1 MKKSILITGASG
13 FIGKN
18 LKEQL
23 SDKYILYAPSH
34 NELDISDK
42 TQLEKFFQNH
52 KADVVIHT
60 ANCNNTKRHADEY
73 EVIKCN
79 LKMFYNLADLQ
90 DNYEKLIYFGSGAEY
105 GKARSLDFITEEQ
118 FGEVIPEDA
127 YGLSKYIMARHALS
141 SDKIY
146 DLCVFGVYGKY
157 EEWHRRFISNA
168 ICRAMNHMPVTL
180 TRDALFSYVYID
192 DLVRIT
198 DWFINNTPKYHR
210 YNIVNSVNE
219 SVTLLELAHI
229 VQEQFGGIPEIVVAQ
244 AGKKDAYTAS
254 GKKIRQE
261 IKDLSFTEPNEGI
274 ASLKEYYLDNK
285 HLIDTAKLV

>member
-23 SDKYILYAPSH
+23 SDKYTLYAPSH

-42 TQLEKFFQNH
+42 NQLDKFFCNH
-52 KADVVIHT
+52 KVDVVIHT
-60 ANCNNTKRHADEY
+60 ANCNNTKRHAEEY

-79 LKMFYNLADLQ
+79 LKMFYNLADMQ

-105 GKARSLDFITEEQ
+105 GKAIN
-118 FGEVIPEDA
+118 
-127 YGLSKYIMARHALS
+127 

-168 ICRAMNHMPVTL
+168 ICRAMNNMPVTL

-198 DWFINNTPKYHR
+198 DWFIHNTSKYRR
-210 YNIVNSVNE
+210 YNVVNSQREGVA
-219 SVTLLELAHI
+219 LLTLAHI
-229 VQEQFGGIPEIVVAQ
+229 VQDNFNKMPEIIVAHE
-244 AGKKDAYTAS
+244 GKKEAYTGS
-254 GKKIRQE
+254 GKRIASE
-261 IKDLSFTEPNEGI
+261 IKGLVFTEPDEGI
-274 ASLKEYYLDNK
+274 TLLKEYYLSNK
-285 HLIDTAKLV
+285 HLIDTSKLV

>member
-23 SDKYILYAPSH
+23 SDKYTLYAPSH

-42 TQLEKFFQNH
+42 NQLDKFFCNH
-52 KADVVIHT
+52 KVDVVIHT
-60 ANCNNTKRHADEY
+60 ANCNNTKRHAEEY

-79 LKMFYNLADLQ
+79 LKMFYNLADMQ

-105 GKARSLDFITEEQ
+105 GKARSLEFVTEEQ
-118 FGEVIPEDA
+118 FGEVIPDDA
-127 YGLSKYIMARHALS
+127 YGLSKYVMARQALN

-168 ICRAMNHMPVTL
+168 ICRAMNNMPVTL

-198 DWFINNTPKYHR
+198 DWFIHNTSKYRR
-210 YNIVNSVNE
+210 YNVVNSQREGVA
-219 SVTLLELAHI
+219 LLTLAHI
-229 VQEQFGGIPEIVVAQ
+229 VQDNFNKMPEIIVAHE
-244 AGKKDAYTAS
+244 GKKEAYTGS
-254 GKKIRQE
+254 GKRIASE
-261 IKDLSFTEPNEGI
+261 IKGLVFTEPDEGI
-274 ASLKEYYLDNK
+274 TLLKEYYLSNK
-285 HLIDTAKLV
+285 HLIDTSKLV